1 MAITVKH
8 TKVSDIPDTDD
19 DSLIRPSDW
28 NADHTLTGTVPVTN
42 GGTGASTLTGYVKG
56 NGTAAM
62 TAASTIPNTDV
73 TGLGSMST
81 QNANNVAIT
90 GGTMSGVAITGY
102 IPTTEK
108 GVALGVATLDAGG
121 KVPQSQIPLMG
132 DLNYQGTWNASTNSP
147 TLTSSIGTKGYYY
160 VVDVAGST
168 NLNGI
173 TDWQIGDWA
182 IYNGSVWQ
190 KVDNTDAVTSV
201 NGQVGTV
208 VLTASSVGAVPT
220 TRTITAGTGL
230 TGGGDLSADR
240 TIAID
245 STVATLTGTQT
256 LTNKT
261 LTSPKINEILD
272 ANGNEVLGLLSTA
285 SATDYVGIKNGIG
298 VGVPLHISSEGSSA
312 NIGLHIQPKGTGLV
326 TISDGTD
333 FNKGIRFR
341 SSSSAASA
349 ITLLDAVSSAGHVI
363 TLPDATTTLVGRN
376 TTDTLTNKSIS
387 GSTNTLNNIGN
398 ASLTNSAITIN
409 GTSVSLGGTISVG
422 TVTSVSG
429 TAGRITSTGGATPV
443 IDLASGVATAGTT
456 GSSTSIPVI
465 TIDTYG
471 RVTSITTAAN
481 PQGTVTSVTGTSPIV
496 SSGGATPAISMPA
509 ATGSVNGYLTSTDW
523 TTFNNKT
530 SNTGTVTSVAA
541 TAGTGISVT
550 GSPITTSGTLTIT
563 NTAPD
568 QTVVLTGAGGIS
580 VSGTYPSFTLTGT
593 TYSPATST
601 VAGLI
606 ELGDNTVQTVAS
618 NAVSATASR
627 SYALQVNAAGQGV
640 INVPWTD
647 TNSGGTVTSVGGT
660 GTVNGI
666 TLTGSVTSS
675 GNLTLGGTLSGV
687 SLTTQ
692 VSGTLPI
699 ANGGSGAT
707 TAQTAM
713 NAFAGAVTSGS
724 YLRGNGTNVVMATIQ
739 AADVPTLNQNT
750 TGTASN
756 VTGTV
761 AIANGGTGQTTQ
773 QTAINALTG
782 TQSSGTYLRSNGTNA
797 SLSTIQA
804 ADVPT
809 LNQNTTGSAATLTT
823 GRTIAIT
830 GDLAYTS
837 PSFNGSAN
845 VTAAGTLATVNSNV
859 GTFTKITVNGKGLAT
874 AASQASLSDLS
885 SPTASFSMGSQLITN
900 VLDPVSAQDAATK
913 NYVDTVAQ
921 GLDAKASVIC
931 ATTVNITLSGTQTI
945 DGIAVVAGNRVLVKN
960 QTLSQDN
967 GIYVAS
973 ASAWARSA
981 DMNVWDEVPNSFV
994 FVETGTTQADTGW
1007 VCTAN
1012 AGGTLG
1018 TTPIT
1023 WTQFSGAGTYTA
1035 GTGLTLTG
1043 NQFSIT
1049 NTGTAGTYGSATQSP
1064 VFVTNAQ
1071 GQVTSVT
1078 NTTITPAVGSITGF
1092 GTGVA
1097 TWLATPTSA
1106 NLATAVSDE
1115 TGSGSLVFATSPTL
1129 VTPILGTP
1137 TSGNFST
1144 GTFTWP
1150 TFNQNTTGTAS
1161 NVTGTVAIAN
1171 GGTGQT
1177 TANSALN
1184 ALLPSQTSNNGKILS
1199 TDGTNTSWV
1208 AAGGSGT
1215 VTSVA
1220 QTFTGG
1226 IISVSGSP
1234 ITAAGTLALTV
1245 AGTSGGIPY
1254 FSSSTGWASSAVLAA
1269 NALVVGG
1276 GAGVAPSTITT
1287 GTGVATALG
1296 VNTGSAGAFVVNGGA
1311 LGTPS
1316 SGTLTNCTFPTLNQN
1331 TTGTASNVTGT
1342 VAVGNGGTGATTAP
1356 VARTNL
1362 GATTVGG
1369 NFFTLANPTAIT
1381 FPRINADNTV
1391 SALDAATFRT
1401 AIGAGTSSTTGTVT
1415 SVGGTGTVSGLT
1427 LTGTVTSSGN
1437 LTLGGTLAVTP
1448 SNFASQTANTVLAA
1462 PNGSAG
1468 TPTFRAIVA
1477 ADIPTLNQ
1485 NTTGTASNVTGTVAI
1500 ANGGTGATTAPAA
1513 RTGLGATTVG
1523 GNMFTLTNPSAITF
1537 PRFNAD
1543 NTVSALDAATFRTA
1557 IGAGTGSGTVTGVTA
1572 TSPVASSGGTAPVI
1586 SLSAGYGDT
1595 LNPYGSKTANFI
1607 LAAPNGSAGAPTF
1620 RAMVAAD
1627 VPTLNQ
1633 NTTGTASNVTGT
1645 VAIANG
1651 GTGETTRQNAMDAL
1665 AGAVTSGQ
1673 YLRGNGTDVVMSA
1686 IQAADVPT
1694 LNQNTTGTAA
1704 NVTGTVAIANG
1715 GTGQTTATAAF
1726 NALNP
1731 MTTTGDLLYESSPTT
1746 AARLP
1751 IGTTGQVLTV
1761 SGGIPAWAA
1770 APSSNITALGMYEN
1784 SATIGANYTIGTG
1797 NNAMSAGPITIS
1809 TGFTV
1814 TVPTGSTWTVV

>member
-108 GVALGVATLDAGG
+108 GAALGVATLDAGG

-132 DLNYQGTWNASTNSP
+132 DLNYQGTWNASTNTP
-147 TLTSSIGTKGYYY
+147 TLTSSVGTKGYYY

-182 IYNGSVWQ
+182 IYNGTIWQ

-201 NGQVGTV
+201 NGATGAV
-208 VLTASSVGAVPT
+208 VLTTTNIAEGTNQYFTTARARTSVS
-220 TRTITAGTGL
+220 AGTGISYNST
-230 TGGGDLSADR
+230 TGVITNSSPSLGGD
-240 TIAID
+240 
-245 STVATLTGTQT
+245 VVG
-256 LTNKT
+256 
-261 LTSPKINEILD
+261 P
-272 ANGNEVLGLLSTA
+272 A
-285 SATDYVGIKNGIG
+285 SATDNAI
-298 VGVPLHISSEGSSA
+298 A
-312 NIGLHIQPKGTGLV
+312 
-326 TISDGTD
+326 
-333 FNKGIRFR
+333 RF
-341 SSSSAASA
+341 
-349 ITLLDAVSSAGHVI
+349 
-363 TLPDATTTLVGRN
+363 DATTGKLLQNSVVLIGDTGSITGVNALTAESLVVNNNVTLGSSNTDTIDVNARITTDLEPNANNAKDIGTSGRN
-376 TTDTLTNKSIS
+376 WRDGFFGRTVHTVNLAVTGTTSFDGLE
-387 GSTNTLNNIGN
+387 
-398 ASLTNSAITIN
+398 
-409 GTSVSLGGTISVG
+409 GTSGQVLTSQGTGVTPVWTTPTVG

-443 IDLASGVATAGTT
+443 IDLASGIATAGTT

-465 TIDTYG
+465 TVDTYG

-481 PQGTVTSVTGTSPIV
+481 PQGTVTSVTGTSPVV

-568 QTVVLTGAGGIS
+568 QVVALTGAGATTIT
-580 VSGTYPSFTLTGT
+580 GTYPNFTISSVNT

-606 ELGDNTVQTVAS
+606 ELGSDTVQTTAAS
-618 NAVSATASR
+618 AVSTTASR

-647 TNSGGTVTSVGGT
+647 SGGTVTSVGGT

-692 VSGTLPI
+692 VTGTLPI

-739 AADVPTLNQNT
+739 AGDVPTLNQNT

-782 TQSSGTYLRSNGTNA
+782 TQSNGTYLRSNGTNA

-1097 TWLATPTSA
+1097 NWLATPTSA
-1106 NLATAVSDE
+1106 NLATAVSDK

-1184 ALLPSQTSNNGKILS
+1184 ALLPSQTANTGKILS

-1234 ITAAGTLALTV
+1234 ITTAGTLALTV

-1254 FSSSTGWASSAVLAA
+1254 FSSSTGWASSAALAA

-1500 ANGGTGATTAPAA
+1500 GNGGTGATTAPAA

-1607 LAAPNGSAGAPTF
+1607 LAAPNSSAGAPTF

-1651 GTGETTRQNAMDAL
+1651 GTGQT
-1665 AGAVTSGQ
+1665 
-1673 YLRGNGTDVVMSA
+1673 
-1686 IQAADVPT
+1686 
-1694 LNQNTTGTAA
+1694 TAA
-1704 NVTGTVAIANG
+1704 N
-1715 GTGQTTATAAF
+1715 AF
-1726 NALNP
+1726 NALSP
-1731 MTTTGDLLYESSPTT
+1731 LTTVGDLLYEETGAV

-1751 IGTTGQVLTV
+1751 IGTTGQFLTV
-1761 SGGIPAWAA
+1761 ASGKPAWGA
-1770 APSSNITALGMYEN
+1770 APASSTSITNDTTTATPLYPTFTSSTGTAITGLSVTSTKLSFVPTTGSLTAPQTVASNGLVVN
-1784 SATIGANYTIGTG
+1784 SNTVSANYSIPSGS
-1797 NNAMSAGPITIS
+1797 SASSVGPMTVAS
-1809 TGFTV
+1809 GVVV
-1814 TVPTGSTWTVV
+1814 TVASGSRWVVL

>member
-1 MAITVKH
+1 
-8 TKVSDIPDTDD
+8 
-19 DSLIRPSDW
+19 
-28 NADHTLTGTVPVTN
+28 
-42 GGTGASTLTGYVKG
+42 
-56 NGTAAM
+56 
-62 TAASTIPNTDV
+62 
-73 TGLGSMST
+73 
-81 QNANNVAIT
+81 
-90 GGTMSGVAITGY
+90 
-102 IPTTEK
+102 
-108 GVALGVATLDAGG
+108 
-121 KVPQSQIPLMG
+121 
-132 DLNYQGTWNASTNSP
+132 
-147 TLTSSIGTKGYYY
+147 
-160 VVDVAGST
+160 
-168 NLNGI
+168 
-173 TDWQIGDWA
+173 
-182 IYNGSVWQ
+182 
-190 KVDNTDAVTSV
+190 
-201 NGQVGTV
+201 
-208 VLTASSVGAVPT
+208 
-220 TRTITAGTGL
+220 
-230 TGGGDLSADR
+230 
-240 TIAID
+240 
-245 STVATLTGTQT
+245 
-256 LTNKT
+256 
-261 LTSPKINEILD
+261 
-272 ANGNEVLGLLSTA
+272 
-285 SATDYVGIKNGIG
+285 
-298 VGVPLHISSEGSSA
+298 
-312 NIGLHIQPKGTGLV
+312 
-326 TISDGTD
+326 
-333 FNKGIRFR
+333 
-341 SSSSAASA
+341 
-349 ITLLDAVSSAGHVI
+349 
-363 TLPDATTTLVGRN
+363 
-376 TTDTLTNKSIS
+376 
-387 GSTNTLNNIGN
+387 
-398 ASLTNSAITIN
+398 
-409 GTSVSLGGTISVG
+409 
-422 TVTSVSG
+422 
-429 TAGRITSTGGATPV
+429 
-443 IDLASGVATAGTT
+443 
-456 GSSTSIPVI
+456 
-465 TIDTYG
+465 
-471 RVTSITTAAN
+471 
-481 PQGTVTSVTGTSPIV
+481 
-496 SSGGATPAISMPA
+496 
-509 ATGSVNGYLTSTDW
+509 
-523 TTFNNKT
+523 
-530 SNTGTVTSVAA
+530 
-541 TAGTGISVT
+541 
-550 GSPITTSGTLTIT
+550 
-563 NTAPD
+563 
-568 QTVVLTGAGGIS
+568 
-580 VSGTYPSFTLTGT
+580 
-593 TYSPATST
+593 
-601 VAGLI
+601 
-606 ELGDNTVQTVAS
+606 
-618 NAVSATASR
+618 
-627 SYALQVNAAGQGV
+627 
-640 INVPWTD
+640 
-647 TNSGGTVTSVGGT
+647 
-660 GTVNGI
+660 
-666 TLTGSVTSS
+666 
-675 GNLTLGGTLSGV
+675 
-687 SLTTQ
+687 
-692 VSGTLPI
+692 
-699 ANGGSGAT
+699 
-707 TAQTAM
+707 M

-837 PSFNGSAN
+837 PSFNGSTN

-859 GTFTKITVNGKGLAT
+859 GTFTKITVNAKGLAT
-874 AASQASLSDLS
+874 AASQASLTDLS

-913 NYVDTVAQ
+913 NYVDNVAQ

-1097 TWLATPTSA
+1097 NWLATPTSA

-1184 ALLPSQTSNNGKILS
+1184 ALLPSQTANTGKVLS
-1199 TDGTNTSWV
+1199 TDGTNTSWI
-1208 AAGGSGT
+1208 ASGGLGT

-1234 ITAAGTLALTV
+1234 ITTAGTLALTV

-1254 FSSSTGWASSAVLAA
+1254 FSSSTGWASSAALAA

-1369 NFFTLANPTAIT
+1369 NFFTLTNPTAIT

-1437 LTLGGTLAVTP
+1437 LTLGGTLAVTA

-1651 GTGETTRQNAMDAL
+1651 GTG
-1665 AGAVTSGQ
+1665 
-1673 YLRGNGTDVVMSA
+1673 
-1686 IQAADVPT
+1686 
-1694 LNQNTTGTAA
+1694 
-1704 NVTGTVAIANG
+1704 
-1715 GTGQTTATAAF
+1715 QTTATAAF

-1731 MTTTGDLLYESSPTT
+1731 MTTTGDLLYEASPTT

-1761 SGGIPAWAA
+1761 SGGIPAWGA